1 MDKEFILNK
10 IHELYNI
17 AVSGHDD
24 AYNLDIKVQ
33 FEPKDIENPVTPSV
47 EFCTSHFYI
56 DDKDDDVML
65 DDIEFM
71 RGDKLPILKLYG
83 NKYDMYLDEFIIDKV
98 LGYIYE
104 KRGKIIEI

>member
-17 AVSGHDD
+17 TVSEQDD
-24 AYNLDIKVQ
+24 AYNLDIDVR
-33 FEPKDIENPVTPSV
+33 FEPKDIENPITPSV
-47 EFCTSHFYI
+47 EFCSSHFYI
-56 DDKDDDVML
+56 DDNDDEITL

-83 NKYDMYLDEFIIDKV
+83 NKYDMYLDEYIIDINFT
-98 LGYIYE
+98 YDMYE
-104 KRGKIIEI
+104 T